1 MDYKEDEFIRD
12 VFKKDDLISKNADDI
27 FNKFIKGDI
36 NIEENEAPA
45 DENVIDINDA
55 KDKVKK
61 KKENKSKN
69 KGPKRFLSAVASVA
83 VVFVAANVYASTQ
96 GYQNIFFM
104 IKDLIKEDVVIEDKE
119 EILSDR
125 DITISYE
132 TINIVDGIDIQ
143 INRLVIEEDKAT
155 LYVVFDELNA
165 SNSLERPYSYKVYDV
180 TNGRVDLLSE
190 NKTSVV
196 LNNDIKNA
204 PGSIYQEEMLLKKFK
219 EDTSVLMLDVFNK
232 DEEKLISL
240 KIDIENK
247 QIDIVNRKEST
258 FEKISEVELK
268 EVLSTYVA
276 LNYLDDEG
284 YDYWEG
290 TKEQAFNRLLVE
302 SAIHLAYEK
311 EFAENNQVKYGSL
324 GKLEIVNK
332 VLKEMTG
339 KEYNEPLD
347 LYQNDFY
354 YYNKEEKQY
363 ECDNGD
369 SFMVPSMCL
378 DIKDITYKNGVYNV
392 TCIYCHPGSLFDYSE
407 LVNMAQYETTFKLEI
422 NDDYEYAKYKIL
434 NINELDSKLVKES
447 EKVTG
452 DDLENDIKEPENN
465 NNYDNNKNETTNT
478 VVPDKNTTNNENSN
492 NNSNTVSN
500 EKAYVNGRVY
510 EKELVEFLEDIVR
523 INFFNDKNAVTEHY
537 TADEYEDEMKLLA
550 ALEISGKD
558 IVSFEEAKNILTELM
573 NEDGA
578 YPNYSH
584 IVVKTENNGYGYIS
598 KNYLSS
604 AKLHKII
611 SIKEENGI
619 STATVVYKQRAIDED
634 LFIVNVRYVEN
645 KIYSYSKY
653 KCLNTDSLDSIP
665 YITNDDNLDN
675 DTFAEGVIWNTHAT
689 SNINVPIPEHFI
701 KTNGDT
707 NYDGNEAFG
716 TFSFGGEGVIHGYN
730 IDGANAQDSE
740 MKISVYLEEY
750 AENNTLMDYVK
761 RVALR
766 YNILFDQND
775 NLNKTYYID
784 GSNNKWF
791 ELKGEETKEHMKNYY
806 CMIYKKNDGKT
817 YGRVIELD
825 ITNSSERTQNYI
837 DYIMGNIYTFG
848 Y

>member
-12 VFKKDDLISKNADDI
+12 IFKKDDLISKNADDI
-27 FNKFIKGDI
+27 FNKFIKGEI
-36 NIEENEAPA
+36 PMEENETPIN
-45 DENVIDINDA
+45 EKVIDINDA

-61 KKENKSKN
+61 KKEKKSKN

-132 TINIVDGIDIQ
+132 TINVVDGLDVQ
-143 INRLVIEEDKAT
+143 INRLVIEENKAT
-155 LYVVFDELNA
+155 LYVVFDEQNA
-165 SNSLERPYSYKVYDV
+165 SDNLDRPYSYKVYDV

-196 LNNDIKNA
+196 LDDNIKNT
-204 PGSIYQEEMLLKKFK
+204 PGSIYQEEMLLENFKK
-219 EDTSVLMLDVFNK
+219 DISVLTLDVFNK

-247 QIDIVNRKEST
+247 QIDVVSRKEST

-268 EVLSTYVA
+268 EILSTYVA

-284 YDYWEG
+284 SGFWEG
-290 TKEQAFNRLLVE
+290 TKEQGFNRLLVE
-302 SAIHLAYEK
+302 SAMHLAYQK
-311 EFAENNQVKYGSL
+311 EFAENDKVQYGSL
-324 GKLEIVNK
+324 GKLEVVNK

-339 KEYNEPLD
+339 KEYTEPLD
-347 LYQNDFY
+347 LYKDDFY
-354 YYNKEEKQY
+354 YYNKEEKRY

-378 DIKDITYKNGVYNV
+378 DIKDITYKNGVYEV
-392 TCIYCHPGSLFDYSE
+392 TCIYCHPGSFFEYSD

-434 NINELDSKLVKES
+434 NYDELEGKLVKES

-452 DDLENDIKEPENN
+452 DDLENDIEEPEK
-465 NNYDNNKNETTNT
+465 DNSNNETTNT
-478 VVPDKNTTNNENSN
+478 VVVPDKDTTNNENSN
-492 NNSNTVSN
+492 NNSNTVTN

-523 INFFNDKNAVTEHY
+523 VNFHNDKGSVTEYY

-558 IVSFEEAKNILTELM
+558 VVPFEEAKSILTELM
-573 NEDGA
+573 SDTRT
-578 YPNYSH
+578 YSNYAH
-584 IVVKTENNGYGYIS
+584 TVVKTENNGYGYIS
-598 KNYLSS
+598 KNYLCS
-604 AKLHKII
+604 AKLHKIL

-619 STATVVYKQRAIDED
+619 NTATVVYKQRAMDED
-634 LFIVNVRYVEN
+634 LYIVDVEYVEN

-653 KCLNTDSLDSIP
+653 KCLNIDSLDSKS
-665 YITNDDNLDN
+665 YIINDDNLDN

-716 TFSFGGEGVIHGYN
+716 TFSFGGEGVVHGYN
-730 IDGANAQDSE
+730 IEGVNAQDSE
-740 MKISVYLEEY
+740 MKINVYLEEL
-750 AENNTLMDYVK
+750 AENNTIMDYVR
-761 RVALR
+761 RVAIR
-766 YNILFDQND
+766 YSISFDESD
-775 NLNKTYYID
+775 NLNKLYYID
-784 GSNNKWF
+784 GSNNKWI

-817 YGRVIELD
+817 YGRVIEFD
-825 ITNSSERTQNYI
+825 ITNPSERTQNYI
-837 DYIMGNIYTFG
+837 DYVMGNIYTFG